1 MRKESATIRRC
12 HSQLSALGLDS
23 DAVFHRSKLI
33 LKIYRDVVWVLSERV
48 EELQEYA
55 WDLGKQDIDTGL
67 CYLENFA
74 PDIDL
79 QDFEEKVCC
88 VVESRMFVEIID
100 RALLRLRKYPD
111 RGELYYEIL
120 TKQFIYRFNST
131 EKEMLE
137 ELFLFAKLKND
148 AYRLELE
155 PCCFSNVLKETV
167 FSYYDEWKKRGLRPE
182 IEIPG
187 ERLHFMGNEQALKRM
202 IQNVIKNGLDH
213 GENKIGIRLRRQEG
227 MLCMEISNQT
237 DNPEQID
244 ISRVFERFYKADGA
258 RSRTSS
264 GLGLS
269 IARELS
275 VRMGGEMSA
284 GIRGSEFWIEAKF
297 PEIQV

>member
-79 QDFEEKVCC
+79 QDFEEKVCF

-137 ELFLFAKLKND
+137 ELNMERSVFYDRKKEAIYIFSVCLFGYAIPEVSEKLP
-148 AYRLELE
+148 RL
-155 PCCFSNVLKETV
+155 
-167 FSYYDEWKKRGLRPE
+167 
-182 IEIPG
+182 
-187 ERLHFMGNEQALKRM
+187 
-202 IQNVIKNGLDH
+202 
-213 GENKIGIRLRRQEG
+213 
-227 MLCMEISNQT
+227 IS
-237 DNPEQID
+237 D
-244 ISRVFERFYKADGA
+244 
-258 RSRTSS
+258 
-264 GLGLS
+264 
-269 IARELS
+269 
-275 VRMGGEMSA
+275 
-284 GIRGSEFWIEAKF
+284 
-297 PEIQV
+297 